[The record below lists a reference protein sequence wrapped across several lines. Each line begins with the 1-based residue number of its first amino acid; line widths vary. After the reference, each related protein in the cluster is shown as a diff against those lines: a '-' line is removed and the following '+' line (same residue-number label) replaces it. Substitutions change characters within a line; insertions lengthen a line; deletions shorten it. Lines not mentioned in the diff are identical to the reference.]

1 MAVIANA
8 LILLYIVNFKY
19 PSPTEFGYPAG
30 KNVSQNPFDTLDLS
44 PLMDTGSCLVMLVI
58 IPVFLS
64 ISRVAGDVS
73 FSKG

>member
-19 PSPTEFGYPAG
+19 PSPQELGYPAG
-30 KNVSQNPFDTLDLS
+30 RKVSQNPFDILDLS
-44 PLMDTGSCLVMLVI
+44 PMIETGSCLKMLVTF
-58 IPVFLS
+58 PVFLS
-64 ISRVAGDVS
+64 ISKVAGDVS